1 MQLLP
6 RPTDRSAEGMLE
18 RYGFHAHHRDLQ
30 PTFPEAS
37 PHISHWGSGERG
49 SRLGSVVSMTR
60 VQECH
65 EAVKFRERG
74 RRPSRSDVSGSVDCA
89 VSGACQ
95 AAAFRNRA

>member
-1 MQLLP
+1 MYYTDDSLLP
-6 RPTDRSAEGMLE
+6 ENQEKLMIKAGPWGPQWRP
-18 RYGFHAHHRDLQ
+18 
-30 PTFPEAS
+30 S

-65 EAVKFRERG
+65 EAVSLGERG